1 MISTSYVVKNDKV
14 VAKAIRDAF
23 KRVGDLTIPLIQIS
37 QDFYRS
43 EAAIFTLKGP
53 GQYPDLKPKTKIQK
67 TRLLGSPYP
76 ILKFSGRLQR
86 SMTNPKDPEAINQII
101 NKNTLIIGTRVPYG
115 VFQQE
120 GTKHLPERKFL
131 FIGPEAPRFA
141 NSDQAGRVTRWLRFI
156 KSHVDQVIK
165 RDGL

>member
-23 KRVGDLTIPLIQIS
+23 KKVGDLTIPLTQIS
-37 QDFYRS
+37 QDFYKS
-43 EAAIFTLKGP
+43 EQSIFKLKSP
-53 GQYPDLKPKTKIQK
+53 GQYPDLAAGTKRSKTMI
-67 TRLLGSPYP
+67 LGSPYP
-76 ILKFSGRLQR
+76 ILRFTGRLEK
-86 SMTNPKDPEAINQII
+86 SITSPKHPESINQII

-141 NSDQAGRVTRWLRFI
+141 TSQQAGRVTRWLRI
-156 KSHVDQVIK
+156 IQNYVDQVIK